1 MGVVQESGGTSTD
14 TREVI
19 HNFHDAWQ
27 AHGGHRSAAGRG
39 VKLAACIAG
48 FWMLLGC
55 AGSGGPVEKWQM
67 TKDEVPRAAQGQPGA
82 MKPVAV
88 VFYREAGGANANQ
101 PVNVYVNGQ
110 YQASLVGNTY
120 TEQSLCPGQHT
131 LAAHFND
138 VAQRYSTKL
147 AGQSIRIDD
156 RPMQYFKVTE
166 GAGGQANLTPVSADQ
181 IGRITS
187 LQVRQAHTLARVTR
201 SGCSA
206 S

>member
-1 MGVVQESGGTSTD
+1 MGVVQKGGGISAGAEEGTQHF
-14 TREVI
+14 RNVR
-19 HNFHDAWQ
+19 Q
-27 AHGGHRSAAGRG
+27 ARSGHRSTAGLG
-39 VKLAACIAG
+39 VKLAVCIAG
-48 FWMLLGC
+48 LGLLLGC
-55 AGSGGPVEKWQM
+55 AGAGGPVEKWQM
-67 TKDEVPRAAQGQPGA
+67 TKDQAPQAAQAQPGA

-88 VFYREAGGANANQ
+88 VFYREAGGANAKQ

-120 TEQSLCPGQHT
+120 TEQNLCPGQHT

-147 AGQSIRIDD
+147 AGRPAHIDS

-166 GAGGQANLTPVSADQ
+166 GTDGQATLTPVAADQ
-181 IGRITS
+181 AARLTS